1 MAGKFSKQTYE
12 HQNARRSQ
20 AGHFSSNRK
29 EVGAG
34 RYQPLTMKIS
44 LCGKYHGWEKAYQGT
59 NIGVFCIKCKFLSNF
74 STKQA
79 KKVAKCLQIE
89 IKIVNLQP

>member
-1 MAGKFSKQTYE
+1 MPDAHKPGI
-12 HQNARRSQ
+12 
-20 AGHFSSNRK
+20 FSSNRK

-74 STKQA
+74 STKHA

>member
-1 MAGKFSKQTYE
+1 MNKINQLFAERPQEKKFLSLYFCAGCPTL
-12 HQNARRSQ
+12 
-20 AGHFSSNRK
+20 
-29 EVGAG
+29 
-34 RYQPLTMKIS
+34 YQPLTMKIS

-74 STKQA
+74 STKHA